1 MRLAVLCALALP
13 LVLASAC
20 SSSSPETL
28 TAAGPPSAD
37 GTEPVPVADSGVSTA
52 PEAKAT
58 APATGSKGC
67 GSSGALSKPGRLSDL
82 EIAVGKSRRTYALT
96 VPTGYD
102 ASRSY
107 PLVFALHGSGGN
119 GPGTRD
125 YFGFESFA
133 GDKAVFVYPS
143 GENGS
148 WELDTPASQNKDVA
162 FFDALVAELGAKLCI
177 DTTRIFA
184 TGYSNGAYMAN
195 QLGCRRGDVLRAI
208 APHAGGGPFE
218 NDGKYTSDGHL
229 DCGQKPVAA
238 MVFIG
243 LADTG
248 VDPSEGEKSLAHWT
262 YADGCRA
269 QTSAVAPGPCVAY
282 QGCKKPVVS
291 CKISGLGHEVWKEG
305 AKATWSFFASF

>member
-1 MRLAVLCALALP
+1 MRRPFLAALAVS
-13 LVLASAC
+13 LVLATAC
-20 SSSSPETL
+20 SSSDPEAPATVL
-28 TAAGPPSAD
+28 PQAAD
-37 GTEPVPVADSGVSTA
+37 GTEPVAQADGGVSGPVET
-52 PEAKAT
+52 K
-58 APATGSKGC
+58 PASAANGSKGC
-67 GSSGALSKPGRLSDL
+67 GSQSNLAKAGPASGLKVSVGDAKRNYALS
-82 EIAVGKSRRTYALT
+82 

-102 ASRSY
+102 AARSY

-119 GPGTRD
+119 GSGTRD
-125 YFGFESFA
+125 YFGFEAFA
-133 GDKAVFVYPS
+133 ADKAVFVYPD

-148 WELDTPASQNKDVA
+148 WELDAPAPQNKDIA
-162 FFDALVAELGAKLCI
+162 FFDALVGELEAKLCV

-184 TGYSNGAYMAN
+184 TGYSNGAYFAN

-208 APHAGGGPFE
+208 APHAGGGPYE
-218 NDGKYTSDGHL
+218 NNGKYTPDGHL

-262 YADGCRA
+262 YAGGCKE
-269 QTSAVAPGPCVAY
+269 QTSPVAPGPCVAY

-291 CKISGLGHEVWKEG
+291 CKISGLGHDVWNQG